1 MPIFS
6 GASSMEGLTSSEVDL
21 LISKQTGWSVHIDN
35 VHTLAS
41 PQTVAEGATA
51 ILTNN
56 SNLVID
62 SQKPLDATVPMWD
75 SAASKF
81 RPIKLNDYYTWIIRF
96 KAKNTVA
103 NGGYFNLGIDIGGTF
118 NTIFIAS
125 HLFIRGANVEQTFNI
140 KMEGYSG
147 STFMANGG
155 LPKLTSISGT
165 TTIYDKEFHIVR
177 DHKGR

>member
-1 MPIFS
+1 MPIVFTPS
-6 GASSMEGLTSSEVDL
+6 ITSLTPSDVDL
-21 LISKQTGWSVHIDN
+21 IISKQTGWSVHVDSL
-35 VHTLAS
+35 HTLAT
-41 PQTVAEGATA
+41 PQIIAEGSTA

-56 SNLVID
+56 SSLVID
-62 SQKPLDATVPMWD
+62 SQIPDDAVIPMWD
-75 SAASKF
+75 TAASKF

-103 NGGYFNLGIDIGGTF
+103 NGGYFNLGMDIGVPF

-125 HLFIRGANVEQTFNI
+125 HSFIRGANVEQVFNI

-147 STFMANGG
+147 TTFLANGG
-155 LPKLTSISGT
+155 LPKLTSLNGVTSV
-165 TTIYDKEFHIVR
+165 YEKEFHIVR